1 MSRTIELRAP
11 EGVYTRRDWT
21 NPLQHRTAGQNDA
34 PTSPTSHESAATS
47 SRYACMTEV
56 PHMSAAIIRPRHAT
70 HADASSSV
78 PGALVSQGLEAE
90 AWGDATPLR
99 SARPK
104 LSLRTLGGSFIVR
117 SNQYQD
123 MSKIVNHRTEPTLF
137 TVRVPT

>member
-1 MSRTIELRAP
+1 
-11 EGVYTRRDWT
+11 
-21 NPLQHRTAGQNDA
+21 
-34 PTSPTSHESAATS
+34 
-47 SRYACMTEV
+47 
-56 PHMSAAIIRPRHAT
+56 MSAAIIRPRHAT
-70 HADASSSV
+70 HTDASSSV

-90 AWGDATPLR
+90 AWGDATTLR

-123 MSKIVNHRTEPTLF
+123 MSKIVNHRTEPTLL

>member
-1 MSRTIELRAP
+1 M
-11 EGVYTRRDWT
+11 
-21 NPLQHRTAGQNDA
+21 N
-34 PTSPTSHESAATS
+34 
-47 SRYACMTEV
+47 EV

-123 MSKIVNHRTEPTLF
+123 VSKIVNHRTEPTLF